1 MELVNNALLEEEG
14 VYEMPPMFIVGDDK
28 QRKRESEDKPIG
40 QKIYR
45 IQPLGGLFSDWLKTN
60 LKDPQELGPT
70 R

>member
-1 MELVNNALLEEEG
+1 MKCPRCLSWVMTKA
-14 VYEMPPMFIVGDDK
+14 
-28 QRKRESEDKPIG
+28 QRESEDKPIG

-60 LKDPQELGPT
+60 LKDTQELGPT